1 MVLTPVA
8 LLAALVSTTLGAPG
22 EPAGAAPAYEAEV
35 RALSAD
41 VELLQQLNRLQLAPE
56 QMDGLM
62 ALAARRQAVAESLA
76 PKREELFNALASALR
91 QKRQL
96 LLRDEP
102 VSEEM
107 DDRIAKLNTELS
119 ALDYAEVDQARKL
132 VTDLRGLLS
141 QDQLAAI
148 TGRYEARESALGLLD
163 WVRGLDANQYE
174 DEADAAAEELEA
186 PDAGLPAEEVRK
198 ILDQARGL
206 DDAAFADQR
215 AALAEKLLPAYALSE
230 GAQTQMILDLLGN
243 PRLISLLQDKKAAQ
257 GR

>member
-1 MVLTPVA
+1 MTLTPVW
-8 LLAALVSTTLGAPG
+8 LLAALVSAVLGAPG
-22 EPAGAAPAYEAEV
+22 EPAGAPAAYEVEV
-35 RALSAD
+35 QALSAD
-41 VELLQQLNRLQLAPE
+41 VELLQELNRLQLSP
-56 QMDGLM
+56 QQIDGLVL
-62 ALAARRQAVAESLA
+62 LAGRRQAVAESLA
-76 PKREELFNALASALR
+76 PKREQVFNALASALR

-102 VSEEM
+102 VPEEM

-132 VTDLRGLLS
+132 VADLRGLLS
-141 QDQLAAI
+141 QDQLAVI

-163 WVRGLDANQYE
+163 WVRGLDEDQYE

-206 DDAAFADQR
+206 DDAAFGNQR
-215 AALAEKLLPAYALSE
+215 EALAEKLLPAYALSE

-243 PRLISLLQDKKAAQ
+243 PRLTSLLQDKKAAQ